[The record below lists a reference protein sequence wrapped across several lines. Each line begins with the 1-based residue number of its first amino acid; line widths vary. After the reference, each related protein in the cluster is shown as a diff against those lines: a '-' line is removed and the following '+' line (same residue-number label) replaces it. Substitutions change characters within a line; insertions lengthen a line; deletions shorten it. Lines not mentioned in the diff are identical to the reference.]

1 MSKREFTMLAKVY
14 ASWLGSF
21 RLAYLTASR
30 TRYSRNNVSQ
40 EVEDSRVSNNGKD
53 WRRQASGINWKR
65 NDAQVLRFE
74 NESLSFRMKRNYAI
88 VISGVPRS
96 LWPDIS
102 SRERERERERNCSRE
117 IFRGEFWKEENDII
131 FPLSS
136 RTFLEINIS
145 LSLSLEDYTIKM
157 DIFHLGGRG

>member
-102 SRERERERERNCSRE
+102 SREREWERLLKRDISRRILE
-117 IFRGEFWKEENDII
+117 RGERYNFSPFVEN
-131 FPLSS
+131 
-136 RTFLEINIS
+136 FLGN
-145 LSLSLEDYTIKM
+145 
-157 DIFHLGGRG
+157 